1 MIATARSLEK
11 LDASMA
17 SIQEKERL
25 RTLRLDVT
33 EGEDKIKVQID
44 QAASFWGGID
54 VLVNNAGEILA
65 TVCFS
70 LIIP

>member
-1 MIATARSLEK
+1 VIATARSLEK

-17 SIQEKERL
+17 NMQDKERL

-54 VLVNNAGEILA
+54 VLVNNAGKILV
-65 TVCFS
+65 TVWFS
-70 LIIP
+70 LIVP